1 MKRTITLV
9 LWAVCILALLAGCS
23 NQENEIGNINDYT
36 PIALLDDAVVEYSP
50 KKLAAAGINSE
61 NTT

>member
-36 PIALLDDAVVEYSP
+36 PIALLDDAVVY
-50 KKLAAAGINSE
+50 NWC
-61 NTT
+61 